1 MNKYSIQPVNLE
13 GDFMWELFERE
24 TGQVI
29 EYFFFEDD
37 ARDTAR
43 FMNGG
48 GAFAGWTPN
57 FMLQEV
63 AAPRDINLEFSE
75 LLASDA

>member
-1 MNKYSIQPVNLE
+1 MKKYIVQPVNVD
-13 GDFMWELFERE
+13 GDFMWEVFETE
-24 TGQVI
+24 SEHVI
-29 EYFFFEDD
+29 GYYFFEED
-37 ARDTAR
+37 AKAFAL
-43 FMNGG
+43 FMENG

-75 LLASDA
+75 LLSA